1 MLYLKSIKTKVVF
14 FFQIFGSFEAFLF
27 PDSKEVSFEDKLRV
41 LKRLNLQGIIKLET
55 DFFYLTQP
63 SLNQLVAKNK
73 KYLRPEIQSSTV
85 KQLAQSIII
94 GGLVLLTIS
103 IVPLP
108 TFRGGALFGA
118 MASNA
123 GITNR
128 SPARDAARRFGVTV
142 RQSYLSRTFNSNMSA
157 TGQNKM
163 QMRRTKS
170 DANLGV
176 SASTKALTE
185 KAKGSS

>member
-1 MLYLKSIKTKVVF
+1 M
-14 FFQIFGSFEAFLF
+14 
-27 PDSKEVSFEDKLRV
+27 
-41 LKRLNLQGIIKLET
+41 
-55 DFFYLTQP
+55 
-63 SLNQLVAKNK
+63 
-73 KYLRPEIQSSTV
+73 
-85 KQLAQSIII
+85 
-94 GGLVLLTIS
+94 
-103 IVPLP
+103 P